1 MNPLTSLF
9 ALFLTYLCQ
18 SNALPATCTD
28 GARSAVAF
36 VPRGGAAAI
45 GRRRGR
51 SKSKD
56 VTDDKS
62 EDETSTIPEMEGDGE
77 AVIES
82 GEESSS
88 SFDIKEVSKQLHE
101 EEVAEIKQSQQ
112 FLKKQQ
118 KRRELDKTFLD
129 KGITAFIEFFENLFS
144 WKIID
149 V

>member
-1 MNPLTSLF
+1 MNSLASLF
-9 ALFLTYLCQ
+9 AVFLTFLFQ

-56 VTDDKS
+56 ITEDKS
-62 EDETSTIPEMEGDGE
+62 EDENSTIPEMEGDGE
-77 AVIES
+77 AGIES
-82 GEESSS
+82 EEEFSS
-88 SFDIKEVSKQLHE
+88 SFDIEEVSKQLRE

-118 KRRELDKTFLD
+118 QRRELDKTFLD

-144 WKIID
+144 WKVID